1 MVGRSSAFAPR
12 SFVACALAALFA
24 NHCIDSHGDTS
35 DGDGA
40 SQEAG
45 ASNASGGATT
55 SGGGNPGRGGSSS
68 GRGGT
73 TSTGGST
80 ASGGTAPSG
89 GAAGSG
95 EGGEDVGPGGRGF
108 EGASVASVDGYVFGP
123 APACTT
129 EWVDFECDGDI
140 PLDCDVPDEVIGFAA
155 SSGRH
160 CPYCA
165 PPPAGEVA
173 PECPVARSR
182 YGVFLAE
189 ILAASCANYCESDAD
204 CRRVTLTNA
213 CGRFAIAARGLVD
226 EEPIEF
232 AREYAATHCG
242 ACGTPP
248 PASDAF
254 FDDLRARCVER
265 TCVLVP

>member
-1 MVGRSSAFAPR
+1 MVGRTSAFAP
-12 SFVACALAALFA
+12 SGFIACALTALFA
-24 NHCIDSHGDTS
+24 NHCIDSHGDTA
-35 DGDGA
+35 GGGGGA
-40 SQEAG
+40 SD
-45 ASNASGGATT
+45 ASGGAT
-55 SGGGNPGRGGSSS
+55 SGAGGSS

-73 TSTGGST
+73 TSTGGIM
-80 ASGGTAPSG
+80 AGGGTAPSG

-95 EGGEDVGPGGRGF
+95 EGGEGVGPVDPGV
-108 EGASVASVDGYVFGP
+108 EAASVASVDGYIFGP

-129 EWVDFECDGDI
+129 EWIDFDCDGDI
-140 PLDCDVPDEVIGFAA
+140 PLDCDVPGEVISFTA
-155 SSGRH
+155 SSGSH

-173 PECPVARSR
+173 PECSAARSR

-189 ILAASCANYCESDAD
+189 ILAAGCANYCESDAE
-204 CRRVTLTNA
+204 CTRVPLTNA
-213 CGRFAIAARGLVD
+213 CGRFVMAARGLVD
-226 EEPIEF
+226 EEPFEF